1 LIWEAPAKVN
11 LSLELRSPERD
22 GMHPLRSLVQAIEW
36 CDLLEVDEGDEDTLE
51 IEGADLPD
59 DGENL
64 VWKAVTALRQKLG
77 QDRPSLH
84 IKLTKA
90 IAVAAGLG
98 GGSSDAA
105 ASMLA
110 LAALRKASVDLVSE
124 TAPTVG
130 ADVPFFLVGGTA
142 WIEGFGEQIT
152 EARIDTESWA
162 LAIAVPDFELRTAD
176 VYQAWD
182 RLEEPIGPALDG
194 RALPPSLREHGPF
207 RNDLTPAAM
216 ALRPEL
222 GDWIAEVAETWD
234 RPVAMSGSGPSL
246 FAFFADSDEADSAV
260 KALSGSVRASRAARP
275 RRTGAVRIS

>member
-1 LIWEAPAKVN
+1 MIWEAPAKVN
-11 LSLELRSPERD
+11 LSLEIRSPGSD
-22 GMHPLRSLVQAIEW
+22 GMHPLRSMVQAIEW
-36 CDLLEVDEGDEDTLE
+36 CDLLDVEEGDEDHLE

-59 DGENL
+59 DGANL
-64 VWKAVTALRQKLG
+64 VWKAVTALRHKLG
-77 QDRPSLH
+77 QDRPSLQ
-84 IKLTKA
+84 IRLTKA

-105 ASMLA
+105 AAMLA
-110 LAALRKASVDLVSE
+110 LAAMRKASVELVSE

-130 ADVPFFLVGGTA
+130 ADVPFFLIGGTA
-142 WIEGFGEQIT
+142 WIEGYGEQIT
-152 EARIDTESWA
+152 KARIDTDSWA
-162 LAIAVPDFELRTAD
+162 LAIAVPDFELRTAE

-216 ALRPEL
+216 ALKPEL
-222 GDWIAEVAETWD
+222 GDWISEMRDTWE

-246 FAFFADSDEADSAV
+246 FAFFSDGDEAESAV
-260 KALSGSVRASRAARP
+260 EALSKSVRASRAVRP
-275 RRTGAVRIS
+275 RRTGAVRVS

>member
-1 LIWEAPAKVN
+1 MIWEAPAKVN
-11 LSLELRSPERD
+11 LSLELRSPASD
-22 GMHPLRSLVQAIEW
+22 GMHPLRSMVQAVEW
-36 CDLLEVDEGDEDTLE
+36 CDLLDVEEGDEDHLE
-51 IEGADLPD
+51 IDGAELPD

-64 VWKAVTALRQKLG
+64 VWKGVTALRHKLD

-84 IKLTKA
+84 IKLTKS

-105 ASMLA
+105 AAMLA
-110 LAALRKASVDLVSE
+110 LAAMRNASVDLVSE
-124 TAPTVG
+124 TASGVG

-142 WIEGFGEQIT
+142 WIEGYGERIT
-152 EARIDTESWA
+152 KARIDNESWA

-182 RLEEPIGPALDG
+182 RLDEPIGPALDG

-216 ALRPEL
+216 SLRPEL
-222 GDWIAEVAETWD
+222 GDWIAELRDTWE

-246 FAFFADSDEADSAV
+246 FAFFTDGDEAESAV
-260 KALSGSVRASRAARP
+260 EALSRSVRASRAVRP
-275 RRTGAVRIS
+275 RRTGAVRVS

>member
-1 LIWEAPAKVN
+1 MIWEAPAKVN
-11 LSLELRSPERD
+11 LSLEVRTPERD
-22 GMHPLRSLVQAIEW
+22 GMHPLRSMVQAIEW
-36 CDLLEVDEGDEDTLE
+36 CDLLDVEEGDEDHLE

-105 ASMLA
+105 ASLLA
-110 LAALRKASVDLVSE
+110 LAAIRKASVDLVSE
-124 TAPTVG
+124 VAPTVG

-142 WIEGFGEQIT
+142 LIEGYGERIT
-152 EARIDTESWA
+152 KARIDTESWA

-176 VYQAWD
+176 VYQSWD
-182 RLEEPIGPALDG
+182 RLEEPIGPTLDG

-207 RNDLTPAAM
+207 RNDLTLAAM

-222 GDWIAEVAETWD
+222 GDWIAEVADTWE

-246 FAFFADSDEADSAV
+246 FAFFADVDEAESAV
-260 KALSGSVRASRAARP
+260 KALSRSVRAGRAARP
-275 RRTGAVRIS
+275 RRTGAVRVS

>member
-1 LIWEAPAKVN
+1 
-11 LSLELRSPERD
+11 
-22 GMHPLRSLVQAIEW
+22 MHPLRSLVQAIEW
-36 CDLLEVDEGDEDTLE
+36 CDLLEVDEGDEDNLE

-110 LAALRKASVDLVSE
+110 LAAMRNASVDLVSE

-142 WIEGFGEQIT
+142 WIEGYGEQIT

>member
-11 LSLELRSPERD
+11 LSLEIRSPEGD
-22 GMHPLRSLVQAIEW
+22 GMHPLRSMVQAIEW
-36 CDLLEVDEGDEDTLE
+36 CDLLDVEEGDEDHLE
-51 IEGADLPD
+51 IDGADLPD

-64 VWKAVTALRQKLG
+64 VWKAVTALRRKLG
-77 QDRPSLH
+77 QERPSLH

-110 LAALRKASVDLVSE
+110 LAAIRKASVDLVSE
-124 TAPTVG
+124 TAPAVG

-142 WIEGFGEQIT
+142 WIEGYGEQIT
-152 EARIDTESWA
+152 KARIDTESWA

-182 RLEEPIGPALDG
+182 RLEEPIGPALEG

-216 ALRPEL
+216 SLRPEL
-222 GDWIAEVAETWD
+222 GDWMAEVADTWE

-246 FAFFADSDEADSAV
+246 FAFFADNDEAESAV
-260 KALSGSVRASRAARP
+260 KALSRSVRASRAARP
-275 RRTGAVRIS
+275 RRTGAVRVS

>member
-11 LSLELRSPERD
+11 LSLEIRSPESD
-22 GMHPLRSLVQAIEW
+22 GMHPLRSMVQAVEW
-36 CDLLEVDEGDEDTLE
+36 CDLLDVEEGDEDHLE
-51 IEGADLPD
+51 IDGADLPD

-64 VWKAVTALRQKLG
+64 VWKAVTALRRKLG

-110 LAALRKASVDLVSE
+110 LAAIRKASVDLVSE
-124 TAPTVG
+124 TAATVG
-130 ADVPFFLVGGTA
+130 ADVPFFLTGGTA
-142 WIEGFGEQIT
+142 WIEGYGEQIT

-216 ALRPEL
+216 ALKPEL
-222 GDWIAEVAETWD
+222 GDWMVEVADTWE
-234 RPVAMSGSGPSL
+234 RPVAMSGSGPAL
-246 FAFFADSDEADSAV
+246 FAFFADSDEAESAV
-260 KALSGSVRASRAARP
+260 KALSRSVRASRAARP
-275 RRTGAVRIS
+275 RRTGAVRVS

>member
-110 LAALRKASVDLVSE
+110 LAAIRKSPEGLVAE
-124 TAPTVG
+124 VAPTVG

-142 WIEGFGEQIT
+142 WIEGYGEQIT

>member
-1 LIWEAPAKVN
+1 VIWEAPAKIN
-11 LSLELRSPERD
+11 LSLEIRSPGID

-36 CDLLEVDEGDEDTLE
+36 CDLLEVEESDEDHLE
-51 IEGADLPD
+51 IEGAHLPD

-64 VWKAVTALRQKLG
+64 VWKGVGALRRKLG

-84 IKLTKA
+84 IKLTKS

-105 ASMLA
+105 AAMLA
-110 LAALRKASVDLVSE
+110 LAEVRKASADLVSE
-124 TAPTVG
+124 TATTVG

-142 WIEGFGEQIT
+142 WIEGYGERIA
-152 EARIDTESWA
+152 EARIDTESWT

-182 RLEEPIGPALDG
+182 RLEEPIGPALEG
-194 RALPPSLREHGPF
+194 RTLPPSLREHGPF

-216 ALRPEL
+216 LLRPDM
-222 GDWIAEVAETWD
+222 GDWIAELTDAWE

-246 FAFFADSDEADSAV
+246 FAFFSDGDEAESAIKV
-260 KALSGSVRASRAARP
+260 LPKSVRASRAVRP
-275 RRTGAVRIS
+275 RRTGAQRLS

>member
-1 LIWEAPAKVN
+1 MIWEAPAKVN
-11 LSLELRSPERD
+11 LSLEVRPPASD

-36 CDLLEVDEGDEDTLE
+36 CDLLEVEEGDEDHLE
-51 IEGADLPD
+51 IEGAELPD

-64 VWKAVTALRQKLG
+64 VWKAITALRHKLD

-110 LAALRKASVDLVSE
+110 LAAIRRASLDLVSE
-124 TAPTVG
+124 VAPAVG
-130 ADVPFFLVGGTA
+130 SDVPFFLVGGTA
-142 WIEGFGEQIT
+142 WIEGYGERIS
-152 EARIDTESWA
+152 EARINTESWA

-182 RLEEPIGPALDG
+182 RLEEPGGPALDG
-194 RALPPSLREHGPF
+194 RTLPPSLREHGPF
-207 RNDLTPAAM
+207 RNDLTPAAN

-222 GDWIAEVAETWD
+222 GDWMADVANSWE

-246 FAFFADSDEADSAV
+246 FAFFADIDEAESAV
-260 KALSGSVRASRAARP
+260 KALSRSVRAGRAARP
-275 RRTGAVRIS
+275 RRTGVVRVA

>member
-11 LSLELRSPERD
+11 LSLEVRSPERD

-36 CDLLEVDEGDEDTLE
+36 CDLLELEEGDEDHLE
-51 IEGADLPD
+51 IVGADLPD

-64 VWKAVTALRQKLG
+64 VWKAITEMRQKLG

-84 IKLTKA
+84 IKLTKS

-110 LAALRKASVDLVSE
+110 LAAIRKSPKDLVAE
-124 TAPTVG
+124 VAPTVG

-142 WIEGFGEQIT
+142 WIEGYGERIT

-182 RLEEPIGPALDG
+182 RL
-194 RALPPSLREHGPF
+194 
-207 RNDLTPAAM
+207 
-216 ALRPEL
+216 
-222 GDWIAEVAETWD
+222 
-234 RPVAMSGSGPSL
+234 
-246 FAFFADSDEADSAV
+246 
-260 KALSGSVRASRAARP
+260 
-275 RRTGAVRIS
+275 

>member
-1 LIWEAPAKVN
+1 LIWEAPAKIN
-11 LSLELRSPERD
+11 LSLEIRSPDRD
-22 GMHPLRSLVQAIEW
+22 GMHPLRSMVQAIEW
-36 CDLLEVDEGDEDTLE
+36 CDLLDVEESDEDYLE
-51 IEGADLPD
+51 IDGADLPD
-59 DGENL
+59 DGDNL
-64 VWKAVTALRQKLG
+64 VWKAVTALRRTLG
-77 QDRPSLH
+77 QERPSLH

-110 LAALRKASVDLVSE
+110 LAAIRKASVDLVSE

-142 WIEGFGEQIT
+142 WIEGYGEQIT

-182 RLEEPIGPALDG
+182 RIEEPIGPALDG

-216 ALRPEL
+216 ALRPDL
-222 GDWIAEVAETWD
+222 GDWMADIADAWE

-246 FAFFADSDEADSAV
+246 FAFFADSDEAEGAV
-260 KALSGSVRASRAARP
+260 KALSRSVRASRATRP
-275 RRTGAVRIS
+275 RRTGAVRVS

>member
-1 LIWEAPAKVN
+1 MIWEAPAKVN
-11 LSLELRSPERD
+11 LSLEIRSPESD
-22 GMHPLRSLVQAIEW
+22 GMHPLRSMVQAIEW
-36 CDLLEVDEGDEDTLE
+36 CDLLDVEEGDEDHLE

-84 IKLTKA
+84 IKLTKG

-105 ASMLA
+105 AAMLA
-110 LAALRKASVDLVSE
+110 LAAIRKASVDLVSE

-142 WIEGFGEQIT
+142 WIEGYGERIT
-152 EARIDTESWA
+152 EARIDTESWT

-182 RLEEPIGPALDG
+182 RLEEPVGPALDG

-216 ALRPEL
+216 VLKPEL
-222 GDWIAEVAETWD
+222 GDWIAELIDTWE

-246 FAFFADSDEADSAV
+246 FAFFSDSDEAEGAV
-260 KALSGSVRASRAARP
+260 QALSRASRASRAVRP
-275 RRTGAVRIS
+275 RRTGARRVD

>member
-11 LSLELRSPERD
+11 LSLEVRSPERD
-22 GMHPLRSLVQAIEW
+22 GMHPLRSMVQAIEW
-36 CDLLEVDEGDEDTLE
+36 CDLLEVEEGDEDHLE
-51 IEGADLPD
+51 IDGADLPD

-64 VWKAVTALRQKLG
+64 VWKGVTALRRKLG

-110 LAALRKASVDLVSE
+110 LAAIRKASVDLVSE
-124 TAPTVG
+124 VAPTVG

-142 WIEGFGEQIT
+142 WIEGYGEQIT

-194 RALPPSLREHGPF
+194 RALPPSLREYGPL

-222 GDWIAEVAETWD
+222 GDWIEEVRDTWE

-246 FAFFADSDEADSAV
+246 FAFFADTDEAESAV
-260 KALSGSVRASRAARP
+260 EALSRSVRNGRAARP
-275 RRTGAVRIS
+275 RRTGAGRVS